1 MPGKGKQTRTGSLGD
16 VMQESIQ
23 AAMTVARSRAI
34 ALGIDPNF
42 HEKTDLHIHVP
53 EGATPK
59 DGPSAGIGMCTA
71 LVSVLANVP
80 VKADVAMTGEI
91 TLRGQVLQIGGLKEK
106 LLAAHRGGIKT
117 VIIPEENVPDLKEI
131 PDNVKADL
139 DIKPVAWIDQVFD
152 VALTY
157 LPEPFVAQEG
167 ANSSDGEH
175 AAEKNTQRAH

>member
-1 MPGKGKQTRTGSLGD
+1 MKSRVLKS
-16 VMQESIQ
+16 QEALNQ
-23 AAMTVARSRAI
+23 AMHK
-34 ALGIDPNF
+34 ALG
-42 HEKTDLHIHVP
+42 EL
-53 EGATPK
+53 
-59 DGPSAGIGMCTA
+59 SM
-71 LVSVLANVP
+71 
-80 VKADVAMTGEI
+80 
-91 TLRGQVLQIGGLKEK
+91 
-106 LLAAHRGGIKT
+106 LAAHRGGIKT